1 MPSEP
6 LLFTLTLPSDL
17 RHLPIARLFVEGVC
31 QAEGFDKPVTDAV
44 VLAANEATSN
54 VIRHAHRDC
63 PGSPLRIQ
71 CRLLSDGIEVCLFDE
86 GPSFDLDA
94 VPRLDPSEVRV
105 GGRGVFLMRSLM
117 DEVSIQPRQERGNVL
132 RMVKRGARNSLQ
144 PAPT

>member
-6 LLFTLTLPSDL
+6 GSFTLTIPSDL

-31 QAEGFDKPVTDAV
+31 QTGGFDNSVTDAV
-44 VLAANEATSN
+44 VLAANEAVSN
-54 VIRHAHRDC
+54 VIRHAHREC
-63 PGSPLRIQ
+63 PASPLRIQ

-86 GPSFDLDA
+86 GPSFDLEA

-117 DEVSIQPRQERGNVL
+117 DELSIQRRPEGGNVL
-132 RMVKRGARNSLQ
+132 RMVKRGSRNSR
-144 PAPT
+144 PAVPT